1 MKVHYTYDYYPYSK
15 RATRLSRQS
24 KLSWMIAM
32 IVLMCSVPMLI
43 AKVLWD
49 QEMFI
54 HPLIP
59 VVLSF
64 GYIVYYAAVIP
75 GKIDKIARE
84 DYIAELTKQIA
95 IEREK
100 IKNLPRE

>member
-1 MKVHYTYDYYPYSK
+1 MRIHYSYDYYPYSK

-24 KLSWMIAM
+24 KLSWMMAM
-32 IVLMCSVPMLI
+32 IVLICSVPLLVG
-43 AKVLWD
+43 KVLGD
-49 QEMFI
+49 VEMFI
-54 HPLIP
+54 HPAIP
-59 VVLSF
+59 LVLSF

-75 GKIDKIARE
+75 RKIKKIAHE
-84 DYIAELTKQIA
+84 DYIAALNKQIA